1 MKKVLII
8 VNVLLVAAVA
18 YLFYLHYSYIT
29 EDQHKVETSKK
40 AELNAF
46 KVAYFELD
54 SLQENYVYYKE
65 IRDILTKKDQQN
77 TEKLNKIK
85 SNYLNKLKEYQQKG
99 PSMTQNQQSEYQQAL
114 GKLQNDYSE
123 TEQSLGQ
130 EMQAESAE
138 KLQAVKMAIQDFLK
152 TYCAAKGFAFVF
164 ASNESDYL
172 YYKDTVRD
180 ITPDVVKGLNE
191 AYQKT
196 KIK

>member
-1 MKKVLII
+1 MKSLAIIGLAFITSSTTLFAQKNKVQSAWRALSD
-8 VNVLLVAAVA
+8 
-18 YLFYLHYSYIT
+18 Y
-29 EDQHKVETSKK
+29 EET
-40 AELNAF
+40 L
-46 KVAYFELD
+46 
-54 SLQENYVYYKE
+54 
-65 IRDILTKKDQQN
+65 KDAKPN
-77 TEKLNKIK
+77 LA
-85 SNYLNKLKEYQQKG
+85 YLNKAKEYQQKG